1 MFCYSEQLNRAETSV
16 LLKKINGG
24 ENYMDGKMIVG
35 ISLILSLI
43 FPLSLIAIPGLADVI
58 GIDNDAPNQDQE
70 RPSVQ
75 DGSYDGDMLQERE
88 RLRLHENDCN
98 GECAGSQ
105 HRKRQRAENRIC
117 NGEGNLEQHRYQN
130 RDGTGK

>member
-1 MFCYSEQLNRAETSV
+1 
-16 LLKKINGG
+16 
-24 ENYMDGKMIVG
+24 MDGKMVVG
-35 ISLILSLI
+35 IGLILSLI
-43 FPLSLIAIPGLADVI
+43 FSLSLLAIPGLAAVN
-58 GIDNDAPNQDQE
+58 GIDNGGQIQDQE
-70 RPSVQ
+70 KSSVQ

-105 HRKRQRAENRIC
+105 HRERTRATHRIC

-130 RDGTGK
+130 RDGTRKQES